1 MTEQDKE
8 MLLRI
13 LEILESAEIDW
24 SCELTTEKD
33 WIQKQLKKIK

>member
-13 LEILESAEIDW
+13 LEILESAETDW
-24 SCELTTEKD
+24 TCELTAEKD